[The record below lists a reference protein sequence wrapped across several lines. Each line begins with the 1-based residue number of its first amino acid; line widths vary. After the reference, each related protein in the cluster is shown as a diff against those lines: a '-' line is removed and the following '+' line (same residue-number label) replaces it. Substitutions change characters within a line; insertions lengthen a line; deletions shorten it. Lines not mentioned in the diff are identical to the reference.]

1 MTDRHTVD
9 SITSDQLDAL
19 YERVAKAEHEAEVS
33 VAAAAQLTTLVG
45 KRSEKAEKAA
55 KSQRQRAKIAETELR
70 VLRAGLRANGAD
82 PTQIQNLW
90 AQISLRNR
98 QWRDEKRRAE
108 LAEAVTAEW
117 KRHLERRTTTL
128 RKRAERAEAAIGRVR
143 ALHQPAQ
150 GLGYDSDE
158 DDTPGSYG
166 QIAQACTTCGTTD
179 EYAVRWPCD
188 TIRALDESSV
198 PAATEVTEPEDE
210 WTGPLVPPIL
220 TEAIRQHDAET
231 ERAVAALA
239 QAYGPTADLDH
250 PQHPVNAVPHRITVA
265 PRDFEAEQPADQ
277 STEK

>member
-1 MTDRHTVD
+1 MTDQPTLEDVTRLEGALHLLRYSLDRFAQAGYRPAPEYLRDLLDRITDDPGEPCDRD
-9 SITSDQLDAL
+9 SQ
-19 YERVAKAEHEAEVS
+19 YE
-33 VAAAAQLTTLVG
+33 
-45 KRSEKAEKAA
+45 
-55 KSQRQRAKIAETELR
+55 
-70 VLRAGLRANGAD
+70 
-82 PTQIQNLW
+82 
-90 AQISLRNR
+90 
-98 QWRDEKRRAE
+98 
-108 LAEAVTAEW
+108 
-117 KRHLERRTTTL
+117 
-128 RKRAERAEAAIGRVR
+128 RAERAEAAIGRVR